1 MKLSISKKRKL
12 KKILNDNKDKICL
25 QKGPL
30 GHYWFDTHCDLE
42 ELTLPK
48 EFEYKKRLYDEN
60 GGGQY
65 MIMDG
70 EETLGRINV
79 NK

>member
-12 KKILNDNKDKICL
+12 KKILTDNKDKICL

-30 GHYWFDTHCDLE
+30 GHYWFDTHHDLE
-42 ELTLPK
+42 ELKLPK
-48 EFEYKKRLYDEN
+48 EFEYKQRLYDEN

-65 MIMDG
+65 SIMDG
-70 EETLGRINV
+70 DETLGRINID
-79 NK
+79 K

>member
-12 KKILNDNKDKICL
+12 KKILTDNKDKICL

-48 EFEYKKRLYDEN
+48 EFEYRQRLYDEN

-65 MIMDG
+65 FIMDG
-70 EETLGRINV
+70 DETLGRINI